1 MAGKFKDRVDEI
13 SATLSSTTKR
23 IIDHR
28 TTVAAA
34 KKEADQEEIKVSYL
48 KK

>member
-13 SATLSSTTKR
+13 SAAFYSTTNNISDLK
-23 IIDHR
+23 
-28 TTVAAA
+28 TMVATA
-34 KKEADQEEIKVSYL
+34 KKVVFQAESKVSSL